1 MVKRHPEYDHL
12 AATCK
17 SMEVEVEIE
26 KIQVDM
32 EADGKFYSFGKV
44 THGSF
49 NANVAHFSH
58 CNLIKLKSKSRG

>member
-1 MVKRHPEYDHL
+1 MKRHPEYDHL

-32 EADGKFYSFGKV
+32 EADGKFFTLLV
-44 THGSF
+44 
-49 NANVAHFSH
+49 
-58 CNLIKLKSKSRG
+58 KLHMAVSMLM